1 MRGLQE
7 RRSVVTSLKDRR
19 PRSTP
24 AAGPPG
30 ATAVARRPHPWLS
43 VRRLLLPAVAAAVVA
58 GDQVSKTWALH
69 HAVVPRHV
77 LGPVWL
83 NLTFN
88 SGAAFGLGQG
98 VTPVVEAVVA
108 LLVVWLLAVSR
119 RASRAAS
126 VPVAVG
132 LGLVLGG
139 ALGNLAGRVLRDNG
153 GRVIDFIAALR
164 IGDHD
169 WWPVFNVA
177 DASIVVGAIILVITY
192 STRRHVTR
200 G

>member
-1 MRGLQE
+1 MQE

-19 PRSTP
+19 PRPT
-24 AAGPPG
+24 AAIGQPG
-30 ATAVARRPHPWLS
+30 AAAVARRPRAWLS
-43 VRRLLLPAVAAAVVA
+43 PRRLLLPGVAAAVVA
-58 GDQVSKTWALH
+58 GDQASKTWALH
-69 HAVVPRHV
+69 HALVPRHV
-77 LGPVWL
+77 FGPVWL

-88 SGAAFGLGQG
+88 SGAAFGLGRG

-108 LLVVWLLAVSR
+108 LLVVWLLAASR
-119 RASRAAS
+119 RANRSAS
-126 VPVAVG
+126 VPVLIG

-192 STRRHVTR
+192 STRRHIAR